1 MKPDAFQFAAS
12 GCATPSSQPSG
23 GHRQPKA
30 SEVPQKENPSDAAML
45 KMDRELDNKLESSI
59 CRGC

>member
-30 SEVPQKENPSDAAML
+30 SEVPQTENPPDAAML
-45 KMDRELDNKLESSI
+45 KTNQELG
-59 CRGC
+59 R

>member
-12 GCATPSSQPSG
+12 GCTTPSSQPSG

-30 SEVPQKENPSDAAML
+30 SEVPQTENPPDAAML
-45 KMDRELDNKLESSI
+45 KTNQELG
-59 CRGC
+59 R